1 MPQQTL
7 LYQETT
13 ARLQSTTS
21 LVTKDK
27 KKQIP
32 QDSIVA
38 THGPTLVA
46 AVKED
51 PTILNKIGIYRV
63 NCSHLGKENNKHAL
77 ADYLKE
83 IHPYCQI
90 LIDLQ

>member
-13 ARLQSTTS
+13 TCLKTVQG
-21 LVTKDK
+21 LIKKDT
-27 KKQIP
+27 KKQTP
-32 QDSIVA
+32 QDYIVA

-51 PTILNKIGIYRV
+51 PTILNNIGIYRV

-83 IHPYCQI
+83 IYPYCQI

>member
-13 ARLQSTTS
+13 ALLKKTS
-21 LVTKDK
+21 ALLKKDQ

-32 QDSIVA
+32 QNSIVA

-51 PTILNKIGIYRV
+51 PTILDKIGIYRV
-63 NCSHLGKENNKHAL
+63 NCSHLGKE
-77 ADYLKE
+77 
-83 IHPYCQI
+83 
-90 LIDLQ
+90 